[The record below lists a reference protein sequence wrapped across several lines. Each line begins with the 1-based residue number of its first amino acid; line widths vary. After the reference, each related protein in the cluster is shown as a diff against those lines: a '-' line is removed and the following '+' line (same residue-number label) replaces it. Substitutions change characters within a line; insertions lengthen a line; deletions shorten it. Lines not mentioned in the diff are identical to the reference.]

1 MKRKGI
7 KKLGLCLAAVLVCTQ
22 ISFVSL
28 AYFDR
33 GDVKV
38 RIGKSS
44 VSLEAGESEN
54 VTVSISPSSDRQLP
68 GCGMPE
74 CPQSCGEGC
83 LNADGECTCGGT
95 TYQTYYARGEVSS
108 SNTGV
113 ATASYSNGV
122 LSIRGVSQGTA
133 TITVTA
139 SLRQYNSTSDS
150 IEVTV
155 AKKSSGQSSAGSSS
169 ESTGDSS
176 SSPEGSQNSKGSSS
190 SSSGKGNSS
199 LSSGTGS
206 ASQRKDSSSSGTGSG
221 SSGSSSKVSVTSV
234 DNAGGSSDTRDSG
247 GQPEDGED
255 ASQNNERKVISSD
268 RGKITFIPIK
278 SGKMG
283 KADFESIKGKK
294 EYIDFQMKDKT
305 GTVLYA
311 WEFLGTD
318 IQKPEDMDLTIETG
332 SEAFEG
338 LKTSGK
344 DRLYISFGHDGTL
357 PGKASVFLRVA
368 DTFSDEETLNLYY
381 YNEKDQSTALVT
393 GGLKPESGY
402 VTFELT
408 HCSRYILTTEDLEGA
423 VSSENQ
429 LSAEPETSDQVTE
442 EKQTGFKPWMGAV
455 IAAAAVAAAGITG
468 WTLKRKKDK
477 ED

>member
-7 KKLGLCLAAVLVCTQ
+7 KKLGLCLAAVLVCAQ

-44 VSLEAGESEN
+44 VSLEAGESES

-113 ATASYSNGV
+113 ATASYNNGV

-133 TITVTA
+133 IITVTA

-155 AKKSSGQSSAGSSS
+155 TKKTSGQTSSSGSTGGNESSS
-169 ESTGDSS
+169 ESSGNTGTGSS
-176 SSPEGSQNSKGSSS
+176 SSSGSGEKTQNSGSPSGVSKKGSSS
-190 SSSGKGNSS
+190 SGD
-199 LSSGTGS
+199 T
-206 ASQRKDSSSSGTGSG
+206 
-221 SSGSSSKVSVTSV
+221 SKVGAARVGK
-234 DNAGGSSDTRDSG
+234 DGSISDTQAADDETKEKQSDSNTS
-247 GQPEDGED
+247 
-255 ASQNNERKVISSD
+255 SQSNERKVINSD
-268 RGKITFIPIK
+268 RGKITFIPIEN
-278 SGKMG
+278 GKMG

-318 IQKPEDMDLTIETG
+318 IQEPEDMDLIIETG

-408 HCSRYILTTEDLEGA
+408 HCSKYILTTEDLEGA
-423 VSSENQ
+423 VPSENQ
-429 LSAEPETSDQVTE
+429 LSGEPEISDQVTE

-455 IAAAAVAAAGITG
+455 IAAAAVAAAGITV
-468 WTLKRKKDK
+468 WMLKRKKDK

>member
-7 KKLGLCLAAVLVCTQ
+7 KKLGLCLAAVLVCAQ

-44 VSLEAGESEN
+44 VSLEAGESES

-113 ATASYSNGV
+113 ATASYNNGV

-133 TITVTA
+133 IITVTA

-155 AKKSSGQSSAGSSS
+155 TKKTSGQTSSSGSTGGNESSS
-169 ESTGDSS
+169 ESSGNTGTGSS
-176 SSPEGSQNSKGSSS
+176 SSSGSGEKTQNSGSPLGVSKKGSSS
-190 SSSGKGNSS
+190 SGD
-199 LSSGTGS
+199 T
-206 ASQRKDSSSSGTGSG
+206 
-221 SSGSSSKVSVTSV
+221 SKVGAARVGK
-234 DNAGGSSDTRDSG
+234 DGSISDTQAADDETKEKQSDSNTS
-247 GQPEDGED
+247 
-255 ASQNNERKVISSD
+255 SQSNERKVINSD
-268 RGKITFIPIK
+268 RGKITFIPIEN
-278 SGKMG
+278 GKMG

-318 IQKPEDMDLTIETG
+318 IQEPEDMDLIIETG

-408 HCSRYILTTEDLEGA
+408 HCSKYILTTEDLEGA
-423 VSSENQ
+423 VPSENQ
-429 LSAEPETSDQVTE
+429 LSGEPEISDQVTE

-455 IAAAAVAAAGITG
+455 IAAAAVAAAGITV
-468 WTLKRKKDK
+468 WMLKRKKDK

>member
-7 KKLGLCLAAVLVCTQ
+7 KKLGLCLAAVLVCAQ

-44 VSLEAGESEN
+44 VSLEAGESES

-113 ATASYSNGV
+113 ATASYNNGV

-133 TITVTA
+133 IITVTA

-155 AKKSSGQSSAGSSS
+155 TKKTSGQTSSSGSTGGNESSS
-169 ESTGDSS
+169 ESSGNTGTGSS
-176 SSPEGSQNSKGSSS
+176 SSSGSGEKTQNSGSPLGVSKKGSSS
-190 SSSGKGNSS
+190 SGD
-199 LSSGTGS
+199 T
-206 ASQRKDSSSSGTGSG
+206 
-221 SSGSSSKVSVTSV
+221 SKVGAARVGK
-234 DNAGGSSDTRDSG
+234 DGSISDTQAADDETKEKQSDSNTS
-247 GQPEDGED
+247 
-255 ASQNNERKVISSD
+255 SQSNERKVINSD
-268 RGKITFIPIK
+268 RGKITFIPIEN
-278 SGKMG
+278 GKMG

-318 IQKPEDMDLTIETG
+318 IQEPEDMDLIIETG

-408 HCSRYILTTEDLEGA
+408 NCSKYILTTEDLEGA
-423 VSSENQ
+423 VPSENQ
-429 LSAEPETSDQVTE
+429 LSGEPEISDQVTE

-455 IAAAAVAAAGITG
+455 IAAAAVAAAGITV
-468 WTLKRKKDK
+468 WMLKRKKDK